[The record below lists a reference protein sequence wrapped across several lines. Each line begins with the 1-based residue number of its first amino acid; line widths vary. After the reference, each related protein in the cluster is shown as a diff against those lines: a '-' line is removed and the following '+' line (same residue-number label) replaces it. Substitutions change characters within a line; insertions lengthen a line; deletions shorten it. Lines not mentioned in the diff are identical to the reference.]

1 MARRRAAV
9 LLACVY
15 SPIVPS
21 TRIGTPSRRGLQ
33 VFIRC
38 LESNLRERS
47 PSFDIP
53 YTTSVFN
60 R

>member
-33 VFIRC
+33 VFGIKSSG
-38 LESNLRERS
+38 E
-47 PSFDIP
+47 
-53 YTTSVFN
+53 VA
-60 R
+60 